1 MKKKSCLNQESPL
14 SRAVTH
20 AVLIFAS
27 FLAFGPF
34 VWMFLTSIKTYE
46 ETIRIPMKFLPEI
59 PQWVNYSIVSNKLNF
74 PRLYLNTILV
84 TVLMIVG
91 QILIVTIC
99 AYAFDRLNFP
109 GKNVLFLCMLALM
122 MVPGQIFIIPR
133 FKMMVKLG
141 LTNTMTGLVLPGL
154 FNVFGVFSLTYLTN
168 SCGLDKT
175 VSLFVIVGA
184 AAVMAVAIPFWGMR
198 ADTWGRARI
207 FGIAAILLGIT
218 AYPTFWVLHNFS
230 HNVLLVFLAI
240 SLPFGII
247 YGAAYATMSS
257 LFSGSFEPTVRYS
270 AVSFIYQFS
279 GIFASGL
286 TPMIA
291 TMLVSSND
299 GQPWYLCGYLLVAAV
314 ISSLSTIWITR
325 LQGKEE
331 LPHEPETSAR

>member
-1 MKKKSCLNQESPL
+1 MNTRPPGNRRSPDNASAHKNRAGENSLALRFCNFVDNYAADFLTGLSRRPEASYHAAHHKKKTEQVKYP
-14 SRAVTH
+14 
-20 AVLIFAS
+20 I
-27 FLAFGPF
+27 LAAFKHYPRTLTACVGARF
-34 VWMFLTSIKTYE
+34 VEGI
-46 ETIRIPMKFLPEI
+46 
-59 PQWVNYSIVSNKLNF
+59 
-74 PRLYLNTILV
+74 
-84 TVLMIVG
+84 
-91 QILIVTIC
+91 
-99 AYAFDRLNFP
+99 A
-109 GKNVLFLCMLALM
+109 
-122 MVPGQIFIIPR
+122 
-133 FKMMVKLG
+133 
-141 LTNTMTGLVLPGL
+141 

>member
-1 MKKKSCLNQESPL
+1 
-14 SRAVTH
+14 
-20 AVLIFAS
+20 
-27 FLAFGPF
+27 
-34 VWMFLTSIKTYE
+34 MFL
-46 ETIRIPMKFLPEI
+46 R
-59 PQWVNYSIVSNKLNF
+59 
-74 PRLYLNTILV
+74 
-84 TVLMIVG
+84 
-91 QILIVTIC
+91 
-99 AYAFDRLNFP
+99 
-109 GKNVLFLCMLALM
+109 
-122 MVPGQIFIIPR
+122 
-133 FKMMVKLG
+133 
-141 LTNTMTGLVLPGL
+141 
-154 FNVFGVFSLTYLTN
+154 
-168 SCGLDKT
+168 
-175 VSLFVIVGA
+175 
-184 AAVMAVAIPFWGMR
+184 
-198 ADTWGRARI
+198 WGRARI

-230 HNVLLVFLAI
+230 HNVPLVFLAI
-240 SLPFGII
+240 ALPFGII